1 MTAPGAYRRCRDRWG
16 AFERCAA
23 TLAPGALCLVDAR
36 VAALHP
42 KVLRALSKRQ
52 PAAVLTLRATER
64 LKSAEQLVRI
74 ARDAPAVCTRVVV
87 VGGGTLG
94 DLGTVLAHLVRRGV
108 PLTHVPTTLL
118 AAVDSSVGG
127 KGAVHA
133 RGIKNAWGV
142 FHYPDEAWLCPEL
155 WKTLSA
161 QQLRQGEI
169 EAFKMALCLERRAW
183 RSAPPLKDLV
193 RRARA
198 LKGRVCAED
207 PYDQGGVRRVLNF
220 GHTVGHAI
228 ESLTRFRVAHGDA
241 VALGMLC
248 ALDLGRTLQV
258 TPAEVAELAERRLP
272 DRRDLQRVLRARSS
286 QQLAALIAAD
296 KKGASLH
303 HASFVLLE
311 RQGRARV
318 HRVERGAWERLLP
331 SWQQGARP

>member
-1 MTAPGAYRRCRDRWG
+1 MTVPGAYRRCRDRWG

-23 TLAPGALCLVDAR
+23 TLAPGALCLVDAK

-42 KVLRALSKRQ
+42 KVMRALSKRK
-52 PAAVLTLRATER
+52 PAAVLTLRASER
-64 LKSAEQLVRI
+64 IKSAEQLVRI

-87 VGGGTLG
+87 VGGGTVG

-155 WKTLSA
+155 WTTLSA
-161 QQLRQGEI
+161 EQLRQGEI
-169 EAFKMALCLERRAW
+169 EAFKMALCLERG
-183 RSAPPLKDLV
+183 APKAASLPALV
-193 RRARA
+193 RRART
-198 LKGRVCAED
+198 LKARVCAED

-248 ALDLGRTLQV
+248 ALDIGRAAGV
-258 TPAEVAELAERRLP
+258 TSDAIAQAAEQRLP
-272 DRRDLQRVLRARSS
+272 KRAALERVLKHRTASD
-286 QQLAALIAAD
+286 LAAVIAAD
-296 KKGASLH
+296 KKGASLQ

-318 HRVERGAWERLLP
+318 HRVERRAWEALLP